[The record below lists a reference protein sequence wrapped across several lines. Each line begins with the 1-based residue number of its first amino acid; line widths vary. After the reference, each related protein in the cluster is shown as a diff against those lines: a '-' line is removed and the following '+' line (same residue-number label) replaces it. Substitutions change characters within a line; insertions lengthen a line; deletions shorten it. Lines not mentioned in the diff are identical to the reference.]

1 MQIPKERI
9 FDQLVRNLP
18 DDATIQDV
26 SVGIFWTYVRTQYG
40 SAVSA
45 TAHRW
50 FEDPPGVLI
59 PQAGSLIGMPV
70 KEIVPLYESSS
81 LTARS
86 LANAAVSAGFSSNA
100 MTGERDYRR
109 GQDLLESVCKSNPS
123 LKRIALVGHFHFADE
138 LKNLGLQLDVY
149 EMEGRC
155 GEGDIPNTQMPER
168 LPLADIVMMTS
179 ATLITHTTEEILRYS
194 RENAQKYIVGPSVP
208 LHPLLWD
215 YGFDAICASIITD
228 DNQVAVATRQ
238 GANHKQLTGSKK
250 VNFLRPASC
259 SCLKNA
265 P

>member
-1 MQIPKERI
+1 MQIPENCI
-9 FDQLVRNLP
+9 FDQLVSHLP
-18 DDATIQDV
+18 DDATVLDV

-40 SAVSA
+40 SATSA

-50 FEDPPGVLI
+50 CDDPPGALI
-59 PQAGSLIGMPV
+59 PYAGSLIGMPV
-70 KEIVPLYESSS
+70 KEIASLYESPS

-86 LANAAVSAGFSSNA
+86 LANAAVAASFSSSN
-100 MTGERDYRR
+100 MTGIRDFRR
-109 GQDLLESVCKSNPS
+109 GQDLLESICKKDDR

-138 LKNLGLQLDVY
+138 LKNLGHQLDIY
-149 EMEGRC
+149 ELEGRC
-155 GEGDIPNTQMPER
+155 EDGDIPNTKMPEL

-179 ATLITHTTEEILRYS
+179 ATMITHTTEEILTYS
-194 RENAQKYIVGPSVP
+194 RNDAVKMIVGPSVP

-228 DNQVAVATRQ
+228 DAQVSVATRQ

-250 VNFLRPASC
+250 VNFLKPA
-259 SCLKNA
+259 